1 MMSNTFA
8 AAICATAL
16 WVACVASALYGFP
29 RRPAG
34 EVWVVTA
41 SDKIPSR
48 PMLVR
53 ANVGFQTA
61 ATDASIT
68 R

>member
-1 MMSNTFA
+1 MSNTFA
-8 AAICATAL
+8 AAICATGL
-16 WVACVASALYGFP
+16 WVVCIGSAIYEFP

-34 EVWVVTA
+34 EAWVVTA
-41 SDKIPSR
+41 SDKMSSR

-53 ANVGFQTA
+53 ANVRFQTA
-61 ATDASIT
+61 ARDVSLS

>member
-1 MMSNTFA
+1 MSNTFA
-8 AAICATAL
+8 AALCATVL
-16 WVACVASALYGFP
+16 WVVCIASAIYELP

-34 EVWVVTA
+34 EAWVVTS
-41 SDKIPSR
+41 SDKISSR

-53 ANVGFQTA
+53 ANVRFQTA
-61 ATDASIT
+61 AADTAIT